1 MSSVFK
7 SKQGEKLVRERYR
20 AFLDRWPVPREEVRV
35 ATSQGETFVVASG
48 DAGAPA
54 LVLLHGSA
62 ANCAMWMGEVRAFA
76 ERFRVYA
83 VDVIGEPG
91 LSAASRPS
99 LASDAHAAW
108 LDDVLSGL
116 GIERASFVG
125 VSLGGW
131 LALDYAIRRPDRVEQ
146 VAVLCPGGVGR
157 QKIRIIFEA
166 MLLRSCGMWGKRK
179 LMERV
184 LGRPPATDPPPALK
198 AFIDFVALIHENF
211 RPRMVKLPIFSDE
224 ALRRLSIPVLAVV
237 GGRDVMLD
245 SSDTKRRLEK
255 LAPQARVAYLPEVGH
270 FIPNQT
276 GRVLE
281 FLDSWRTRSA
291 CSVDP
296 HVDTV
301 GS

>member
-7 SKQGEKLVRERYR
+7 SKEGEKLVRERYR
-20 AFLDRWPVPREEVRV
+20 TFLDRWPVPREEVRV

-48 DAGAPA
+48 DAVAPA

-62 ANCAMWMGEVRAFA
+62 ANCAMWMGEVRALA
-76 ERFRVYA
+76 ENFRVYA

-91 LSAASRPS
+91 FSASSRPS
-99 LASDAHAAW
+99 LASDAHAVW
-108 LDDVLSGL
+108 LDDVLGGL

-131 LALDYAIRRPDRVEQ
+131 LALNYAIRRPDRVEQ

-157 QKIRIIFEA
+157 QKVRIVFEA
-166 MLLRSCGMWGKRK
+166 MALRMCGAWGKRK

-184 LGRPPATDPPPALK
+184 LGRSPAADLPPAVK
-198 AFIDFVALIHENF
+198 AFTDFVALIHENF
-211 RPRMVKLPIFSDE
+211 RPRMVKLPIFSDD
-224 ALRRLSIPVLAVV
+224 ALRRLNVPVLAIA
-237 GGRDVMLD
+237 GARDVMLD
-245 SSDTKRRLEK
+245 SANTKGRMEQLV
-255 LAPQARVAYLPEVGH
+255 PQVEVVYLPEAGH

-281 FLDSWRTRSA
+281 FLRRNVRAAVQSR
-291 CSVDP
+291 
-296 HVDTV
+296 
-301 GS
+301 